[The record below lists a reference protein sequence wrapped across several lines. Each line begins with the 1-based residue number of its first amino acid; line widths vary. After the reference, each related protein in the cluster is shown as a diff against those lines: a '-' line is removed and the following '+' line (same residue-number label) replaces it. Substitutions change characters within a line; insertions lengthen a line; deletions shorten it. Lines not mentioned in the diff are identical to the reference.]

1 MARWSLRLVACAAIL
16 SVACAGASGQPARTF
31 KPNEIQVI
39 EPEGQP
45 DKWTYGP
52 SVLKVA
58 KGTSVSIVN
67 QGKEFHT
74 VTADDPGRP
83 FDISINPGSTATF
96 TFDKVGSFAYHC
108 GVHPQMTGV
117 VQVCDGACG

>member
-1 MARWSLRLVACAAIL
+1 VACAAIL

-58 KGTSVSIVN
+58 KGTSVTIV
-67 QGKEFHT
+67 
-74 VTADDPGRP
+74 
-83 FDISINPGSTATF
+83 NPGSTATF

>member
-1 MARWSLRLVACAAIL
+1 MLRLLACVALVAI
-16 SVACAGASGQPARTF
+16 ACAGASAQPARTF
-31 KPNEIQVI
+31 KPNTINVI
-39 EPEGQP
+39 EPEGQQ

-52 SVLKVA
+52 SVLKVS
-58 KGTSVSIVN
+58 KGTAVAIVN
-67 QGKEFHT
+67 LGKEFHT

-83 FDISINPGSTATF
+83 FDISINAGTTVTF
-96 TFDKVGSFAYHC
+96 TFDKVGTFAYHC